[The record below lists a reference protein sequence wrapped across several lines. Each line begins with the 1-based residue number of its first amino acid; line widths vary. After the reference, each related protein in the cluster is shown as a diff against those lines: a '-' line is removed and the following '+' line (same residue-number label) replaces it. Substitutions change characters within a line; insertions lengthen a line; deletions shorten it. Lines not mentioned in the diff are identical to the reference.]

1 MAIRYQIQINGGA
14 PRLFNQ
20 LGLDLPKYTKGN
32 MEADMVT
39 IDHLR
44 NEDGTISLR
53 WDQPPLLAYRDD
65 ITIWKNEGVTST
77 RVFRGLRRTAPSF
90 MGATAES
97 ISYTVEGPW
106 GWLKRRQLL
115 QNAAVPPVDGD
126 GNTVDG
132 PPNMV
137 PQGLVILGQDDSGAT
152 VNLAQALH
160 TVLQAATAAGVPITI
175 GAIEGFDFASGWD
188 WMRDVTIA
196 DAIIRLLQV
205 CPDAVGE
212 WDYSTEKPTIHL
224 RRRAALPAVS
234 FAVAPRGTP
243 LANYGPGGYAE
254 FETLRII
261 DRPDL
266 VIPGCWVTFRSV
278 DNSNGVPSLRM
289 ETDVAAAPGASMTD
303 ENALV
308 RTIELA
314 GFSRTT
320 NTVSQECITAI
331 IPIALAGPGHVDPL
345 TPESEGFEDVLEFL
359 ARSEGWLTAADTVVT
374 KLTPKGSHSVNSAL
388 RRGLE
393 PDGTGKMVEV
403 WADTSLPRELV
414 RGFITPWMKTGA
426 LNRKS
431 QEQEVCYEVE
441 ATWMP
446 DGAGGVRVTK
456 NGTITRTFTATN
468 ASTRTGENAYRFEE
482 SSDFTEPEPKP
493 EGLAEALYDAMKDV
507 QYEGSF
513 VLAEHECTLAVR
525 PGQVVNLTGTTR
537 AALATMRATVQSV
550 SFDLASGRTS
560 VELGLNRQLGAEDLV
575 AIFRSN
581 RSRQPA
587 ERGLIRA
594 TGRF

>member
-1 MAIRYQIQINGGA
+1 MAIRYQIQINDGA
-14 PRLFNQ
+14 PRLFRD

-32 MEADMVT
+32 MDADMVT

-44 NEDGTISLR
+44 NEDGSISLR
-53 WDQPPLLAYRDD
+53 WDQEPLLAYKDD

-77 RVFRGLRRTAPSF
+77 RVFRGLRRTAPTF

-106 GWLKRRQLL
+106 GWLKRRPLL
-115 QNAAVPPVDGD
+115 QNAAVPPTEGI
-126 GNTVDG
+126 G

-137 PQGLVILGQDDSGAT
+137 PQGLVIFGQDDSGVT

-160 TVLQAATAAGVPITI
+160 TVLQQAVSYGVPITI
-175 GAIEGFDFASGWD
+175 GNIVGFDFASGWD
-188 WMRDVTIA
+188 WMRDPYCA

-205 CPDAVGE
+205 APDAVVE
-212 WDYSTEKPTIHL
+212 WDYATVNPTIHI
-224 RRRAALPAVS
+224 RRRGALPAVS
-234 FAVAPRGTP
+234 FAVAPKGTP

-254 FETLRII
+254 FETLRIV

-278 DNSNGVPSLRM
+278 DSSNGVPSLRLQ
-289 ETDVAAAPGASMTD
+289 TDVAKADGASMTD

-314 GFSRTT
+314 GSSRTT
-320 NTVSQECITAI
+320 NTVSQECVTAI
-331 IPIALAGPGHVDPL
+331 IPIALAGPGNVDPEDPSL
-345 TPESEGFEDVLEFL
+345 TPAKEGFQDVVDFL
-359 ARSEGWLTAADTVVT
+359 ARSESWLKAGGTVVT
-374 KLTPKGSHSVNSAL
+374 KLTPRGSHSVNSAY

-403 WADTSLPRELV
+403 WADMSLTRELV
-414 RGFITPWMKTGA
+414 LGFITPWMKTGS

-431 QEQEVCYEVE
+431 QEQEVCYDVE
-441 ATWMP
+441 ATWKP
-446 DGAGGVRVTK
+446 DGLSGVSVTK
-456 NGTITRTFTATN
+456 NGTITRAFTATN
-468 ASTRTGENAYRFEE
+468 ASTRIGENAYRFEE
-482 SSDFTEPEPKP
+482 SSDSTEAEPKP
-493 EGLAEALYDAMKDV
+493 EGLAQALYDAMKDV

-575 AIFRSN
+575 SIFRSN